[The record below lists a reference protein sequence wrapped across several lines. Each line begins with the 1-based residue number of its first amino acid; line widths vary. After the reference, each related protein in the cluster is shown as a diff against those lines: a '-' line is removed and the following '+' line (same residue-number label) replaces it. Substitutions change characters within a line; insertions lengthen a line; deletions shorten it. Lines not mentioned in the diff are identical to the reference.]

1 MILLINIVI
10 GLVLAFGTSQL
21 KQLREIVQAEIY
33 FSVFY
38 LIEIL
43 ESIFKHNIRIYGSNI
58 IISIIFIVL
67 LPLIVF
73 LLFWFLKGFIKSKNK
88 EEKKLEEK

>member
-1 MILLINIVI
+1 MILFINIVI
-10 GLVLAFGTSQL
+10 GLALAFGTSQL
-21 KQLREIVQAEIY
+21 KQLREKAQTELY

-43 ESIFKHNIRIYGSNI
+43 ECIFKHNIRIYGSNF
-58 IISIIFIVL
+58 IISVIFIIS

-73 LLFWFLKGFIKSKNK
+73 FCFLIFERIY
-88 EEKKLEEK
+88 